1 MKKTLVASL
10 SIFMFGVLSISQI
23 TLGGPLDDETKVKK
37 QPAPVSVLQSQPVT
51 PALELP
57 VQEPEASPSDVA
69 PAAQPAPQ
77 AVAPVT
83 AAPVMAAPVPT
94 MHHQGI
100 ANSCGC
106 CNVCDCPVPTI
117 FVLVDDCG
125 CPHEVC
131 IEIPPCCVGIAP
143 VIKWRNGILGRKIA
157 KLCWPCCK
165 KRARVVIPANGD
177 PKVWD

>member
-37 QPAPVSVLQSQPVT
+37 QPAP
-51 PALELP
+51 
-57 VQEPEASPSDVA
+57 
-69 PAAQPAPQ
+69 Q

-100 ANSCGC
+100 SNSCAC

>member
-1 MKKTLVASL
+1 MKKTLVASW
-10 SIFMFGVLSISQI
+10 SVFMFGVLSISQI
-23 TLGGPLDDETKVKK
+23 TWGGPLDDEIKVKK
-37 QPAPVSVLQSQPVT
+37 QPAPVSVLQSSPVT

-69 PAAQPAPQ
+69 PAAQPLPQ
-77 AVAPVT
+77 AAAPAM

-94 MHHQGI
+94 LQHHGI
-100 ANSCGC
+100 SHGGGC
-106 CNVCDCPVPTI
+106 CNACDCPVPTI

-131 IEIPPCCVGIAP
+131 IEIPPSCVGIAP

-165 KRARVVIPANGD
+165 KRARVVIPANGE